1 MSYKYPFLDVD
12 EELKYAVWNK
22 GFPIDGIDPAYW
34 RKDICGNTMKFNEH
48 GNPDSCFGWEIDHII
63 PRSQGGSD
71 DLSNLQPLYWINNR
85 EKCEEYPWRYYL

>member
-1 MSYKYPFLDVD
+1 
-12 EELKYAVWNK
+12 
-22 GFPIDGIDPAYW
+22 
-34 RKDICGNTMKFNEH
+34 MKFDEH